1 MKSTIEKV
9 SNLERKMTIQV
20 PVDVVQSAF
29 KKVYQNVQKDAH
41 IKGFRPG
48 KAPLEKIKLV
58 YGDQV
63 KSDVTQQLVQSNY
76 FLALKEQQ
84 VNPISYPEFEFH
96 NVKENEEFQFS
107 AFFEVKPEIQLK
119 KYEGFEVKKEKLDV
133 SDEKI
138 NKILENIRSSH
149 SETVPVLEDRP
160 AITGDIAIFDFN
172 GFVDGQPLE
181 GGQGSNHQLELG
193 SKQFIEGFEDG
204 IVGMKVGTE
213 KTLNLKFPTPY
224 HAKHLEGKP
233 VDFKVKLNE
242 LKKKSLPELNDA
254 FIAKIM
260 GGNTEH
266 TLEKMKTTIREDL
279 LQSEQKRIDGDLKNR
294 LLKLLV
300 QNNPVEVP
308 PSMHKE
314 QKQLLV
320 EDTKKRMTEQGL
332 PESEL
337 EAYITKWDADLNQT
351 ANEMIQSG
359 FIIDAVAA
367 KHTLHCTNE
376 DLENKMQEYAK
387 QTGLEIA
394 KIKDFYAK
402 PDQNSRLSY
411 MVTEEKVV
419 DYVLSKSKVVEVTAE
434 DLKQ

>member
-1 MKSTIEKV
+1 MKSSIEKV

-20 PVDVVQSAF
+20 PVEVVQNAF

-48 KAPLEKIKLV
+48 KAPLEKVKLL

-119 KYEGFEVKKEKLDV
+119 KYEDFEVKKEKLDV
-133 SDEKI
+133 SDEKV
-138 NKILENIRSSH
+138 NKILENIRTSH
-149 SETVPVLEDRP
+149 AEIVPVLEDRA
-160 AITGDIAIFDFN
+160 AIMGDIAIFDFN

-181 GGQGSNHQLELG
+181 GGQGNNHQLELG

-204 IVGMKVGTE
+204 LVGMKLGTE
-213 KTLNLKFPTPY
+213 KTLQLKFPTPY

-233 VDFKVKLNE
+233 VEFKVKLNE

-266 TLEKMKTTIREDL
+266 TLDKMKTTIREDL
-279 LQSEQKRIDGDLKNR
+279 LQSEKKRIDGDLKNR

-359 FIIDAVAA
+359 FIIDAIAA
-367 KHTLHCTNE
+367 KQTLHCTDE

-419 DYVLSKSKVVEVTAE
+419 DYVLSKSKVTEVSAD